1 MLSRGWSVVLL
12 AGVLSACTGLSP
24 AVPEGYA
31 GPTAML
37 ADTQQTLGPRK
48 ANVFYVEAVNG
59 RKVANSRAEVLRAN
73 RGRTLY
79 MPPPMKV
86 RAVPAQSGR
95 FTIAGQAMYAP
106 SLMDAT
112 QVVQAVSGTVE
123 FAPEAGRRYEVQGEF
138 RDGYAA
144 VWIEDAESHRVVTP
158 KIERKEAAAH

>member
-1 MLSRGWSVVLL
+1 MWRDISVN
-12 AGVLSACTGLSP
+12 
-24 AVPEGYA
+24 
-31 GPTAML
+31 L
-37 ADTQQTLGPRK
+37 ADMLFSVSEAMDLAEVDGPITASVRVIYGLLGALLLVGGGLTL
-48 ANVFYVEAVNG
+48 VWW
-59 RKVANSRAEVLRAN
+59 RAEVLRAN

-144 VWIEDAESHRVVTP
+144 VWVEDAESHRVVTP